1 MGIISNYNK
10 PSRKDDI
17 RLLSIIIAVFIFVVW
32 LFTPPGN
39 KFMEMC
45 FYGNHVKYFF
55 AKLSGDSTN
64 SEYIFHRNNAIY
76 IAKMYKGKNAKK
88 AISEMDEA
96 IKTMPAYVSDTEL
109 KTLYKDRAYIKLYV
123 GDYKGALNDFLHS
136 GNIEFNDNLKVAM
149 LLKENGNYKDALSY
163 CNAILDKDP
172 TAYAGFAC
180 VADLYSSLKRYDVAI
195 KVWDLLIDRKK
206 NNPRAY
212 MDRAKLKKAM
222 GDMNGYAS
230 DVKLAKEYSPSIDEN
245 DSIIYEALH
254 PKILA
259 LPIR

>member
-17 RLLSIIIAVFIFVVW
+17 RLLTIIIAVFLLVVW

-45 FYGNHVKYFF
+45 FYGNHIKHFF
-55 AKLSGDSTN
+55 ANITNNSEST
-64 SEYIFHRNNAIY
+64 EYIFHRNNAIY
-76 IAKMYKGKNAKK
+76 IAKMYKGKNAQR
-88 AISEMDEA
+88 AIAEMDLA
-96 IKTMPAYVSDTEL
+96 IKTIPAYVNDYEL

-136 GNIEFNDNLKVAM
+136 GSIEFNDNLKVAM
-149 LLKENGNYKDALSY
+149 LLKENGNYRDALSY

-172 TAYAGFAC
+172 TAYTGFAC
-180 VADLYSSLKRYDVAI
+180 TAELYASLKRYDVAI
-195 KVWDLLIDRKK
+195 RVWDLLIDRKK

-212 MDRAKLKKAM
+212 MDRAKLKKAI
-222 GDMNGYAS
+222 GDMKGYES

-245 DSIIYEALH
+245 DSIIYDALH

-259 LPIR
+259 LPIK